1 MRLTTDSNDTM
12 HTILSDIS
20 EAIALLD
27 SLSNEKAF
35 TKGEWPRILEQDS
48 SPSSA
53 AAWKNGVCILQSSRM
68 EDNRE
73 EEALKNVSMVE
84 LRQSNTGELEIRFT
98 VDFPEPIEIYRS
110 NGDALQIK

>member
-1 MRLTTDSNDTM
+1 
-12 HTILSDIS
+12 
-20 EAIALLD
+20 
-27 SLSNEKAF
+27 
-35 TKGEWPRILEQDS
+35 
-48 SPSSA
+48 
-53 AAWKNGVCILQSSRM
+53 M
-68 EDNRE
+68 EDNREE